1 MSDLHVSDLD
11 ASSVAATALGELP
24 MLREA
29 PLPKQPAR
37 RLTSHLAGREGWCL
51 LVALVA
57 LWQLASWVVPSKD
70 RFLFP
75 SPFVTIQ
82 ALSSSLP
89 ELGKGTVS
97 SFIILI
103 PGYTAAVLAGIVLG
117 ILAGTTRWLERLTVP
132 FTRVVAPV
140 PPTVYVPYAIALLPG
155 FRSAAIAVVFIGAF
169 WPVFVNAMAG
179 AASVPQRLR
188 DNARVLGLGKVEY
201 LHRVV
206 FPSSLTHIFSGM
218 SVGLAMSFI
227 MLTVAELFGANAGLG
242 RFVQF
247 YADFADY
254 PRMVAGILFT
264 GAVTFICMRALDRL
278 KRRALF
284 WQR

>member
-1 MSDLHVSDLD
+1 MSDSKVSG
-11 ASSVAATALGELP
+11 VAATAFGELP
-24 MLREA
+24 VFGVTAA
-29 PLPKQPAR
+29 PAQQTR
-37 RLTSHLAGREGWCL
+37 RLTGHLAGKEGWCL
-51 LVALVA
+51 LGGLLF
-57 LWQLASWVVPSKD
+57 LWQVVAWVVPASN

-75 SPFVTIQ
+75 SPLVTSR
-82 ALSSSLP
+82 ALWVSLP

-103 PGYTAAVLAGIVLG
+103 PGYTTAVVAGVVLG
-117 ILAGTTRWLERLTVP
+117 ILAGTTLWLERLTVP
-132 FTRVVAPV
+132 FARVVAPV

-169 WPVFVNAMAG
+169 WPVFVNTMAG

-201 LHRVV
+201 LRRVV

-247 YADFADY
+247 YADYADY

-264 GAVTFICMRALDRL
+264 GVVTFVCMRALDRL

>member
-1 MSDLHVSDLD
+1 MSELEVSG
-11 ASSVAATALGELP
+11 VAATALNELP
-24 MLREA
+24 TFRA
-29 PLPKQPAR
+29 ATRPGQPAH
-37 RLTSHLAGREGWCL
+37 RLTGYFVGKEGWCL
-51 LVALVA
+51 LAALVL
-57 LWQLASWVVPSKD
+57 LWQVVAWVVPLKN

-75 SPFVTIQ
+75 SPLVTIR
-82 ALSSSLP
+82 ALWSSLP
-89 ELGKGTVS
+89 ELGKGTLS

-103 PGYTAAVLAGIVLG
+103 PGYTAAVVAGVTLG
-117 ILAGTTRWLERLTVP
+117 ILAGTTHWLERLTVP

-201 LHRVV
+201 LRRVV

-247 YADFADY
+247 YADYADY

-264 GAVTFICMRALDRL
+264 GAVTFVCMRALDRL

>member
-1 MSDLHVSDLD
+1 MSDLDV
-11 ASSVAATALGELP
+11 SSVAAAALGELP
-24 MLREA
+24 MLREDTR
-29 PLPKQPAR
+29 PKQPAR

-51 LVALVA
+51 FVALVA
-57 LWQLASWVVPSKD
+57 LWQLVSWVIPSRN

-75 SPFVTIQ
+75 SPLVTIQ
-82 ALSSSLP
+82 ALWSSLP

-103 PGYTAAVLAGIVLG
+103 PGYTVAVAAGVVLG

-201 LHRVV
+201 LRRVV

-254 PRMVAGILFT
+254 PRMVAGILYT
-264 GAVTFICMRALDRL
+264 GAVTFVCMRALDRL

>member
-1 MSDLHVSDLD
+1 MSVVKISGVASTTLD
-11 ASSVAATALGELP
+11 G
-24 MLREA
+24 
-29 PLPKQPAR
+29 
-37 RLTSHLAGREGWCL
+37 LAGISAKSHPASRARLLGRAFQGKEGWCL
-51 LVALVA
+51 LGGLLAV
-57 LWQLASWVVPSKD
+57 WQLVSWLIPANK

-75 SPFVTIQ
+75 SPAVTAR
-82 ALSSSLP
+82 ALWTSLP
-89 ELGKGTVS
+89 ELGKGTFS

-103 PGYTAAVLAGIVLG
+103 PGYLAAVVAGGVLG
-117 ILAGTTRWLERLTVP
+117 ILAGTTGWLERTTVP
-132 FTRVVAPV
+132 FARVVAPV

-169 WPVFVNAMAG
+169 WPVFVNSLAG
-179 AASVPQRLR
+179 AASVPQRMR
-188 DNARVLGLGKVEY
+188 DNARVLGLTKGEY
-201 LHRVV
+201 LRRVV
-206 FPSSLTHIFSGM
+206 FPCSLTHIFSGM
-218 SVGLAMSFI
+218 SVGMAMSFI

-264 GAVTFICMRALDRL
+264 GAVTFICMRGLDRIR
-278 KRRALF
+278 RRALS

>member
-1 MSDLHVSDLD
+1 MSDLKV
-11 ASSVAATALGELP
+11 SSVAATAFGELP
-24 MLREA
+24 MLHEA
-29 PLPKQPAR
+29 IRPKPPTR
-37 RLTSHLAGREGWCL
+37 RLASYVAGRESWCL
-51 LVALVA
+51 LAALIV
-57 LWQLASWVVPSKD
+57 LWQLVSWVVPSRN

-75 SPFVTIQ
+75 SPLVTIE
-82 ALSSSLP
+82 ALWSSLP

-103 PGYTAAVLAGIVLG
+103 PGYTAAVVAGVVLG
-117 ILAGTTRWLERLTVP
+117 ILAGTTRWLERVTVP

-169 WPVFVNAMAG
+169 WPVFVNTMAG

-201 LHRVV
+201 LRRVV

-254 PRMVAGILFT
+254 PRMVAGILYT
-264 GAVTFICMRALDRL
+264 GAVTFVCMRALDRL

>member
-1 MSDLHVSDLD
+1 MSELKVSGM
-11 ASSVAATALGELP
+11 AATAFGDLP
-24 MLREA
+24 VFSA
-29 PLPKQPAR
+29 AAR
-37 RLTSHLAGREGWCL
+37 PPRPGRRIGCLVGREGWCL
-51 LVALVA
+51 LGSLLL
-57 LWQLASWVVPSKD
+57 LWQVVAWVVPSRN

-75 SPFVTIQ
+75 SPLVTMR
-82 ALSSSLP
+82 ALWSSLP
-89 ELGKGTVS
+89 ELGKGTLS

-103 PGYTAAVLAGIVLG
+103 PGYTAAVVAGVVLG
-117 ILAGTTRWLERLTVP
+117 ILAGTTQWLERLTVP

-169 WPVFVNAMAG
+169 WPVFVNALAG

-201 LHRVV
+201 LRRVV

-264 GAVTFICMRALDRL
+264 GAVTFVCMRALDRL

>member
-1 MSDLHVSDLD
+1 
-11 ASSVAATALGELP
+11 
-24 MLREA
+24 
-29 PLPKQPAR
+29 
-37 RLTSHLAGREGWCL
+37 
-51 LVALVA
+51 VALVA
-57 LWQLASWVVPSKD
+57 LWQLVSWVVPSKD

-75 SPFVTIQ
+75 SPLVTIE
-82 ALSSSLP
+82 ALWSSLP

-103 PGYTAAVLAGIVLG
+103 PGYTAAVVAGVVLG

-188 DNARVLGLGKVEY
+188 DNARVLGLGKAEY
-201 LHRVV
+201 LRRVV

>member
-1 MSDLHVSDLD
+1 MSDLDV
-11 ASSVAATALGELP
+11 SSVAAAALGELP
-24 MLREA
+24 MLREDTR
-29 PLPKQPAR
+29 PKQPAR

-51 LVALVA
+51 FVALVA
-57 LWQLASWVVPSKD
+57 LWQLVSWVIPSRN

-75 SPFVTIQ
+75 SPLVTIQ
-82 ALSSSLP
+82 ALWSSLP

-103 PGYTAAVLAGIVLG
+103 PGYTVAVAAGVVLG

-155 FRSAAIAVVFIGAF
+155 FRSAATAVVFIGAF

-201 LHRVV
+201 LRRVV

>member
-1 MSDLHVSDLD
+1 MSDLDV
-11 ASSVAATALGELP
+11 SSVAAAALGELP
-24 MLREA
+24 MLREDTR
-29 PLPKQPAR
+29 PKQPAR

-51 LVALVA
+51 FVALVA
-57 LWQLASWVVPSKD
+57 LWQLVSWVIPSRN

-75 SPFVTIQ
+75 SPLVTIQ
-82 ALSSSLP
+82 ALWSSLP

-103 PGYTAAVLAGIVLG
+103 PGYTVAVAAGVVLG

-201 LHRVV
+201 LRRVV

-254 PRMVAGILFT
+254 QRMVAGILYT
-264 GAVTFICMRALDRL
+264 GAVTFVCMRALDRL

>member
-1 MSDLHVSDLD
+1 MSQVRVSGLASLAFADLP
-11 ASSVAATALGELP
+11 ASAS
-24 MLREA
+24 R
-29 PLPKQPAR
+29 PAQTTR
-37 RLTSHLAGREGWCL
+37 RLTARLSGKEGWCL
-51 LVALVA
+51 LVGLLL
-57 LWQLASWVVPSKD
+57 LWQLVAWVVPARN

-75 SPFVTIQ
+75 SPLLTAQ
-82 ALSSSLP
+82 ALWASLF
-89 ELGKGTVS
+89 ELGKGTRA

-103 PGYTAAVLAGIVLG
+103 PGYAAAVVAGVVLG

-169 WPVFVNAMAG
+169 WPIFVNATAG

-188 DNARVLGLGKVEY
+188 DNARVLGLGKAEY
-201 LHRVV
+201 LRRVV

-218 SVGLAMSFI
+218 AVGLAMSFI

-264 GAVTFICMRALDRL
+264 GAVTFVCMRALDRV
-278 KRRALF
+278 KRRTLF

>member
-1 MSDLHVSDLD
+1 MSDSKVSG
-11 ASSVAATALGELP
+11 VAATAFGELP
-24 MLREA
+24 VFGVTEV
-29 PLPKQPAR
+29 PAHQTR
-37 RLTSHLAGREGWCL
+37 RWTGCLTGKEGWCL
-51 LVALVA
+51 LAGLLL
-57 LWQLASWVVPSKD
+57 LWQVVAWVVPANS

-75 SPFVTIQ
+75 SPRVTSR
-82 ALSSSLP
+82 ALWLSLP

-103 PGYTAAVLAGIVLG
+103 PGYTTAVVAGVVLG
-117 ILAGTTRWLERLTVP
+117 ILAGTTHWLERLTVP
-132 FTRVVAPV
+132 FARVVAPV

-169 WPVFVNAMAG
+169 WPVFVNTLAG

-201 LHRVV
+201 LRRVV

-247 YADFADY
+247 YADYADY

-264 GAVTFICMRALDRL
+264 GVVTFVCMRALNRL

>member
-1 MSDLHVSDLD
+1 MSELKIDGMATTAFGDLPVF
-11 ASSVAATALGELP
+11 AAKA
-24 MLREA
+24 R
-29 PLPKQPAR
+29 QVRPAKGR
-37 RLTSHLAGREGWCL
+37 AGGREGLYL
-51 LVALVA
+51 LVGVLV
-57 LWQLASWVVPSKD
+57 LWQLVAWASPARH

-75 SPFVTIQ
+75 SPQ
-82 ALSSSLP
+82 ATFTALWHSLP
-89 ELGKGTVS
+89 ELAKGTYS
-97 SFIILI
+97 SFVILI
-103 PGYTAAVLAGIVLG
+103 PGYLSAVAAGVVLG
-117 ILAGTTRWLERLTVP
+117 ILAGSTPWLERLAVP
-132 FTRVVAPV
+132 FARVVAPV

-169 WPVFVNAMAG
+169 WPVFVNSMAG
-179 AASVPQRLR
+179 AVSVPQRLR

-201 LHRVV
+201 LRKVV
-206 FPSSLTHIFSGM
+206 FPSTMTHIFSGM

-242 RFVQF
+242 SFVQF

-264 GAVTFICMRALDRL
+264 GTVTFVCMRALDRI
-278 KRRALF
+278 KRRALA

>member
-1 MSDLHVSDLD
+1 MSDLDV
-11 ASSVAATALGELP
+11 SSVAAAALGELP
-24 MLREA
+24 MLREDTR
-29 PLPKQPAR
+29 PKQPAR

-51 LVALVA
+51 FVALVA
-57 LWQLASWVVPSKD
+57 LWQLVSWVIPSRN

-75 SPFVTIQ
+75 SPLVTIQ
-82 ALSSSLP
+82 ALWSSLP

-103 PGYTAAVLAGIVLG
+103 PGYTVAVAAGVVLG

-188 DNARVLGLGKVEY
+188 DNARVLGLGKAEY
-201 LHRVV
+201 LRKVV

-218 SVGLAMSFI
+218 SVGMAMSFI

-242 RFVQF
+242 RFVQL

-264 GAVTFICMRALDRL
+264 GLVTFVCMRGLDRL
-278 KRRALF
+278 RRRALF

>member
-1 MSDLHVSDLD
+1 MSDLDGGVVL
-11 ASSVAATALGELP
+11 ATTVGELP
-24 MLREA
+24 VVSS
-29 PLPKQPAR
+29 PAR
-37 RLTSHLAGREGWCL
+37 PKLAARRFVGYLSGNEGWFLFAGL
-51 LVALVA
+51 LV
-57 LWQLASWVVPSKD
+57 LWQFVAWLVPSNS

-75 SPFVTIQ
+75 SPLVTVR
-82 ALSSSLP
+82 ALWASLP
-89 ELGKGTVS
+89 ELGRGTLS
-97 SFIILI
+97 SFLILI
-103 PGYTAAVLAGIVLG
+103 PGYVVAVVAGVVLG
-117 ILAGTTRWLERLTVP
+117 ILAGTTRWLERVTVP

-169 WPVFVNAMAG
+169 WPVFVNSMAG
-179 AASVPQRLR
+179 AASVPLRLR

-201 LHRVV
+201 LRRVV

-254 PRMVAGILFT
+254 PRMVAGILYT
-264 GAVTFICMRALDRL
+264 GVVTFVCMRALDRL
-278 KRRALF
+278 KGRALF

>member
-1 MSDLHVSDLD
+1 MSEFQANV
-11 ASSVAATALGELP
+11 ATAFTDMPVL
-24 MLREA
+24 A
-29 PLPKQPAR
+29 PVSRPVRPVR
-37 RLTSHLAGREGWCL
+37 RLTARLSGKEGWCL
-51 LVALVA
+51 LAGLLI
-57 LWQLASWVVPSKD
+57 LWQVVAWVVPTAN

-75 SPFVTIQ
+75 SPLVTGR
-82 ALSSSLP
+82 ALWASLP
-89 ELGKGTVS
+89 ELGKGTLS

-103 PGYTAAVLAGIVLG
+103 PGYLAAVVAGVVLG
-117 ILAGTTRWLERLTVP
+117 ILAGTTRWLERVTVP
-132 FTRVVAPV
+132 FTRVAAPV

-169 WPVFVNAMAG
+169 WPIFVNATAG
-179 AASVPQRLR
+179 AASVPQHLR

-264 GAVTFICMRALDRL
+264 GTVTFICMRALDRI

>member
-1 MSDLHVSDLD
+1 MSDPKVSG
-11 ASSVAATALGELP
+11 VAATSYGELP
-24 MLREA
+24 VFGVTA
-29 PLPKQPAR
+29 VPAQQTR
-37 RLTSHLAGREGWCL
+37 RLAGYLVGKEGWCL
-51 LVALVA
+51 FSGLLF
-57 LWQLASWVVPSKD
+57 LWQVVAWVVPASN

-75 SPFVTIQ
+75 SPLVTFR
-82 ALSSSLP
+82 ALWVSLP
-89 ELGKGTVS
+89 ELGRGTVS

-103 PGYTAAVLAGIVLG
+103 PGYTTAVVAGVVLG

-132 FTRVVAPV
+132 FARVVAPV

-169 WPVFVNAMAG
+169 WPVFVNSMAG

-188 DNARVLGLGKVEY
+188 DNARVLGLRKVEY
-201 LHRVV
+201 LRRVV

-247 YADFADY
+247 YADYADY

-264 GAVTFICMRALDRL
+264 GVVTFVCMRALDRL

>member
-1 MSDLHVSDLD
+1 
-11 ASSVAATALGELP
+11 
-24 MLREA
+24 
-29 PLPKQPAR
+29 
-37 RLTSHLAGREGWCL
+37 
-51 LVALVA
+51 
-57 LWQLASWVVPSKD
+57 
-70 RFLFP
+70 
-75 SPFVTIQ
+75 
-82 ALSSSLP
+82 
-89 ELGKGTVS
+89 
-97 SFIILI
+97 
-103 PGYTAAVLAGIVLG
+103 
-117 ILAGTTRWLERLTVP
+117 
-132 FTRVVAPV
+132 
-140 PPTVYVPYAIALLPG
+140 VPYAIALLPG

-169 WPVFVNAMAG
+169 WPIFVNATAG

-188 DNARVLGLGKVEY
+188 DNARVLGLGKAEY
-201 LHRVV
+201 LRRVV

-264 GAVTFICMRALDRL
+264 GAVTFVCMRALDRVR
-278 KRRALF
+278 RRALF

>member
-1 MSDLHVSDLD
+1 MSELKV
-11 ASSVAATALGELP
+11 SSVAATAFGELP
-24 MLREA
+24 MLHEA
-29 PLPKQPAR
+29 IRPKLSAR
-37 RLTSHLAGREGWCL
+37 RLASHLTGREGWCL
-51 LVALVA
+51 FVALVV
-57 LWQLASWVVPSKD
+57 LWQLVSWVVPSRN

-75 SPFVTIQ
+75 SPLVTIQ
-82 ALSSSLP
+82 ALWSSLP

-103 PGYTAAVLAGIVLG
+103 PGYTAAVVAGVVLG
-117 ILAGTTRWLERLTVP
+117 ILAGTTRWLERVTVP

-169 WPVFVNAMAG
+169 WPVFVNTMAG

-188 DNARVLGLGKVEY
+188 DNARVLGLGKFEY
-201 LHRVV
+201 LRRVV
-206 FPSSLTHIFSGM
+206 FPSSLTHVFSGM

-227 MLTVAELFGANAGLG
+227 MLTVAELFGANAGWG
-242 RFVQF
+242 RVVQF

-264 GAVTFICMRALDRL
+264 GAVTFVCMRALDRL